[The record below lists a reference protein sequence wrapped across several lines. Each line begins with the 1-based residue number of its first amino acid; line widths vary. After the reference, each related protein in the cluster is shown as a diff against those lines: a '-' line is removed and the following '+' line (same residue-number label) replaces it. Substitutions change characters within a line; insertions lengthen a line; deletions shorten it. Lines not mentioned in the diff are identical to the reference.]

1 MKCPVC
7 GKGMVA
13 SSEWRPEGNSWKVVW
28 TCHDCTLQVTKSF
41 VPTIPELEDLALK
54 RMLEKKEK

>member
-1 MKCPVC
+1 
-7 GKGMVA
+7 MVA